1 MALINSWSVINSPQ
15 AASADLDINGGV
27 INVTTV
33 NNRFPAVVYDN
44 LTHLGAGVVT
54 FVAEQLQQTTL
65 VYAASNNV
73 TYKFTLSQEIDGE
86 TKMQT
91 FFYTSTANATTTPG
105 EIADAFVAQVNA
117 SGFKVTASGSG
128 SPITLDAQAGYP
140 IFKVTLVAN
149 FTSQATGT
157 AGIAAAYTGAQLLA
171 LGVEDAQAGTN
182 YHYWK
187 FTFANP
193 LPSNNTMAK
202 AEEVGHSL
210 YIADSANGNGDTLRD
225 TLNAAL
231 KGLSSSTLFPNRTNS
246 VVIS

>member
-44 LTHLGAGVVT
+44 LTHLGAGVED
-54 FVAEQLQQTTL
+54 FAAEVLQITNVVFT
-65 VYAASNNV
+65 ASNNV
-73 TYKFTLSQEIDGE
+73 TYVLSISQQIDGE
-86 TKMQT
+86 VRSRR
-91 FFYTSTANATTTPG
+91 FFYTADSTASDS
-105 EIADAFVAQVNA
+105 EICAAFVAQINA
-117 SGFKVTASGSG
+117 ADLKITASGSG
-128 SPITLDAQAGYP
+128 SPLTLTAQAGYP
-140 IFKVTLVAN
+140 VFVVTLNTA
-149 FTSQATGT
+149 FTSQSTSQAGVYAT
-157 AGIAAAYTGAQLLA
+157 YTGAQLLA
-171 LGVEDAQAGTN
+171 MGVEDAAVGTN

-187 FTFANP
+187 FTFAKP

-210 YIADSANGNGDTLRD
+210 YIADSANGDTLRD

>member
-65 VYAASNNV
+65 VFSAANNT
-73 TYKFTLSQEIDGE
+73 TYKFTLSQEVDGE

-91 FFYTSTANATTTPG
+91 FFYTSDANATTA
-105 EIADAFVAQVNA
+105 EICAAFVAQVNA
-117 SGFKVTASGSG
+117 SSFKVTASGSG
-128 SPITLDAQAGYP
+128 SPITLTAQAGYP

-157 AGIAAAYTGAQLLA
+157 AGIAAAYTGEQLLA

-202 AEEVGHSL
+202 AEEIGHSL
-210 YIADSANGNGDTLRD
+210 YIADSANGDTLRD

>member
-54 FVAEQLQQTTL
+54 FVAEQLQVTTL
-65 VYAASNNV
+65 VFSAANNT

-86 TKMQT
+86 TRMQT
-91 FFYTSTANATTTPG
+91 FFYTSDANATTA
-105 EIADAFVAQVNA
+105 EICAAFVAQVNA
-117 SGFKVTASGSG
+117 SSFKVTASGSG
-128 SPITLDAQAGYP
+128 SPITLTAQAGYP

-171 LGVEDAQAGTN
+171 LGVTDAAVGTN

-193 LPSNNTMAK
+193 LPSNNTLAK
-202 AEEVGHSL
+202 AEEIGHSL
-210 YIADSANGNGDTLRD
+210 YIADSANGDTLRD

>member
-54 FVAEQLQQTTL
+54 FVAEQLQVTTL
-65 VYAASNNV
+65 VFSAANNT

-86 TKMQT
+86 TRMQT
-91 FFYTSTANATTTPG
+91 FFYTSDANATTA
-105 EIADAFVAQVNA
+105 EICAAFVAQVNA
-117 SGFKVTASGSG
+117 SSFKVTASGSG
-128 SPITLDAQAGYP
+128 SPITLTAQAGYP

-157 AGIAAAYTGAQLLA
+157 AGIAAAYTGEQLLA

-202 AEEVGHSL
+202 AEEIGHSL
-210 YIADSANGNGDTLRD
+210 YIADSANGDTLRD

>member
-54 FVAEQLQQTTL
+54 FVAEQLQVTTL
-65 VYAASNNV
+65 VFSAANNT

-86 TKMQT
+86 TRMQT
-91 FFYTSTANATTTPG
+91 FFYTSDANATTA
-105 EIADAFVAQVNA
+105 EICAAFVAQVNA
-117 SGFKVTASGSG
+117 SSFKVTASGSG
-128 SPITLDAQAGYP
+128 SPITLTAQAGYP

-157 AGIAAAYTGAQLLA
+157 AGIAAAYTGEQLLA

-193 LPSNNTMAK
+193 LPSNNTLAK
-202 AEEVGHSL
+202 AEEIGHSL
-210 YIADSANGNGDTLRD
+210 YIADSANGDTLRD

>member
-65 VYAASNNV
+65 VFSAANNT

-91 FFYTSTANATTTPG
+91 FFYTSDANATTA
-105 EIADAFVAQVNA
+105 EICAAFVAQVNA
-117 SGFKVTASGSG
+117 SSFKVTASGSG

-157 AGIAAAYTGAQLLA
+157 AGIAAAYTGEQLLA

-202 AEEVGHSL
+202 AEEIGHSL
-210 YIADSANGNGDTLRD
+210 YIADSANGDTLRD

>member
-44 LTHLGAGVVT
+44 ITHLGAGVVT

-65 VYAASNNV
+65 VFSAANNT
-73 TYKFTLSQEIDGE
+73 TYKFTLSQEVDGE

-91 FFYTSTANATTTPG
+91 FFYTSDANATVG
-105 EIADAFVAQVNA
+105 EICAAFVAQVNA
-117 SGFKVTASGSG
+117 SSFKVTASGSG

-210 YIADSANGNGDTLRD
+210 YIANSANGDTLRD

>member
-1 MALINSWSVINSPQ
+1 MALLTSWSVINSPA

-44 LTHLGAGVVT
+44 ITHLGAGVVT
-54 FVAEQLQQTTL
+54 YVGETLQVTTL
-65 VYAASNNV
+65 SFSTSNNT
-73 TYKFTLSQEIDGE
+73 TYKFTLSQEVNGE

-91 FFYTSTANATTTPG
+91 FFYTSDANASGT
-105 EIADAFVAQVNA
+105 EIANAFVAQVNA
-117 SGFKVTASGSG
+117 SSFKVTASGTT
-128 SPITLDAQAGYP
+128 SPIILTAQAGYP

-149 FTSQATGT
+149 FSTQNTSTPGV
-157 AGIAAAYTGAQLLA
+157 AAAYTGAQLIA
-171 LGVEDAQAGTN
+171 KGVEDAQAGTN

-187 FTFANP
+187 FTFARP
-193 LPSNNTMAK
+193 LPANNTLAK
-202 AEEVGHSL
+202 AEEVEHSL
-210 YIADSANGNGDTLRD
+210 YIADSTNGDTLRD

>member
-54 FVAEQLQQTTL
+54 FVAEQLQVTTL
-65 VYAASNNV
+65 VFSAANNT
-73 TYKFTLSQEIDGE
+73 TYKFTLSQEVDGE

-91 FFYTSTANATTTPG
+91 FFYTSDANATTA
-105 EIADAFVAQVNA
+105 EICAAFVAQVNA
-117 SGFKVTASGSG
+117 SSFKVTASGSG
-128 SPITLDAQAGYP
+128 SPITLTAQAGYP

-157 AGIAAAYTGAQLLA
+157 AGIAAAYTGEQLLA

-202 AEEVGHSL
+202 AEEIGHSL
-210 YIADSANGNGDTLRD
+210 YIADSANGDTLRD

>member
-54 FVAEQLQQTTL
+54 FVAEQLQVTTL
-65 VYAASNNV
+65 VFSAANNT
-73 TYKFTLSQEIDGE
+73 TYKFTLSQEVDGE

-91 FFYTSTANATTTPG
+91 FFYTSDANASTA
-105 EIADAFVAQVNA
+105 EICAAFVAQVNA
-117 SGFKVTASGSG
+117 SSFKVTASGSG

-202 AEEVGHSL
+202 AEEIGHSL
-210 YIADSANGNGDTLRD
+210 YIADSANGDTLRD

>member
-65 VYAASNNV
+65 VFSAANNT
-73 TYKFTLSQEIDGE
+73 TYKFTLSQEVDGE

-91 FFYTSTANATTTPG
+91 FFYTSDANASTA
-105 EIADAFVAQVNA
+105 EICAAFVAQVNA
-117 SGFKVTASGSG
+117 SSFKVTASGSG

-202 AEEVGHSL
+202 AEEIGHSL
-210 YIADSANGNGDTLRD
+210 YIADSANGDTLRD

>member
-54 FVAEQLQQTTL
+54 FVAEQLQVTTL
-65 VYAASNNV
+65 VFSAANNT

-86 TKMQT
+86 TRMQT
-91 FFYTSTANATTTPG
+91 FFYTSDANASTA
-105 EIADAFVAQVNA
+105 EICAAFVAQVNA
-117 SGFKVTASGSG
+117 SSFKVTASGSG
-128 SPITLDAQAGYP
+128 SPITLTAQAGYP

-193 LPSNNTMAK
+193 LPSNNTLAK
-202 AEEVGHSL
+202 AEEIGHSL
-210 YIADSANGNGDTLRD
+210 YIADSANGDTLRD

>member
-54 FVAEQLQQTTL
+54 FVAEQLQSTTL
-65 VYAASNNV
+65 VFSAANNT
-73 TYKFTLSQEIDGE
+73 TYKFTLSQEVDGE

-91 FFYTSTANATTTPG
+91 FFYTSDANATAS
-105 EIADAFVAQVNA
+105 EICAAFVAQVNA
-117 SGFKVTASGSG
+117 SSFKVTASGSG
-128 SPITLDAQAGYP
+128 SPITLTAQAGYP

-149 FTSQATGT
+149 FTSQATGA

-202 AEEVGHSL
+202 AEEIGHSL
-210 YIADSANGNGDTLRD
+210 YIADSANGDTLRD

>member
-54 FVAEQLQQTTL
+54 FVAEQLQVTTL
-65 VYAASNNV
+65 VFSAANNT
-73 TYKFTLSQEIDGE
+73 TYKFTLSQEVDGE

-91 FFYTSTANATTTPG
+91 FFYTSDANASTA
-105 EIADAFVAQVNA
+105 EICAAFVAQVNA
-117 SGFKVTASGSG
+117 SSFKVTASGSG
-128 SPITLDAQAGYP
+128 SPITLTAQAGYP

-202 AEEVGHSL
+202 AEEIGHSL
-210 YIADSANGNGDTLRD
+210 YIADSANGDTLRD

>member
-44 LTHLGAGVVT
+44 LTHLGAGVED
-54 FVAEQLQQTTL
+54 FAAEVLQITSV
-65 VYAASNNV
+65 VYSASNNV
-73 TYKFTLSQEIDGE
+73 TYVLSISQQIDGE
-86 TKMQT
+86 VRSRR
-91 FFYTSTANATTTPG
+91 FFYTSSANATTNPG
-105 EIADAFVAQVNA
+105 EIAAALVTQINA
-117 SGFKVTASGSG
+117 ADLKITASGSV
-128 SPITLDAQAGYP
+128 SPITLTAQAGYP
-140 IFKVTLVAN
+140 VFTVTLNTA
-149 FTSQATGT
+149 FTSQSTSQAGVYAT
-157 AGIAAAYTGAQLLA
+157 YTGAQLLA
-171 LGVEDAQAGTN
+171 MGVEDAAVGTN

-187 FTFANP
+187 FTFAKP

-210 YIADSANGNGDTLRD
+210 YIADSANGDTLRD